1 MWPALYNTNPD
12 PSAFWVCFWGT
23 PKLKNGSELVLISC
37 VEVTCTTPGAS
48 SWKILLIDS
57 PLPGFAVS
65 NEVGELPPS
74 AGWICRTVVVVRP
87 TPSAA
92 APTSETTPPSTLA
105 AASAAAG
112 NTCPRELTVRL

>member
-1 MWPALYNTNPD
+1 MWPALSITKPD
-12 PSAFWVCFWGT
+12 PSAFSVCVWGT
-23 PKLKNGSELVLISC
+23 PKLNGSELVLITC

-48 SWKILLIDS
+48 WRQILLIDS
-57 PLPGFAVS
+57 PLPGFAVW
-65 NEVGELPPS
+65 NEVGELPPR

-87 TPSAA
+87 TPSAV

-105 AASAAAG
+105 APSAAAG

>member
-1 MWPALYNTNPD
+1 MWPALSITKPD
-12 PSAFWVCFWGT
+12 PSAFWVCVWGT
-23 PKLKNGSELVLISC
+23 PKLKNGSELVLITC

-74 AGWICRTVVVVRP
+74 AGWICRTVR
-87 TPSAA
+87 SEEH
-92 APTSETTPPSTLA
+92 TSELQSQSNLVCRLLLEK
-105 AASAAAG
+105 
-112 NTCPRELTVRL
+112 NT